1 MKKCFTTILKKRK
14 SNLDREYERNT
25 NNGEL

>member
-14 SNLDREYERNT
+14 SNFDRECERNT